1 MNFLAPGAFFLGL
14 LLPVIVAFYLLK
26 LKRIE
31 HEVPSTFLWRKM
43 VRDVEAN
50 APWQRLRPNLLMML
64 QLLFLAALIL
74 ALARPFTWAEGA
86 GGQAAIFIIDTSASM
101 SAVDVSP
108 SRIESA
114 KQRAVQLV
122 DDLPGAARVTVIEAG
137 REARV
142 LLSSSL
148 DRRQAHLSIQ
158 EVQPG
163 TGGSDLGVALE
174 LASAIAARQPG
185 TEIIVLSDGRVNLP
199 RRLALKGA
207 LRYIPFG
214 LNGENQS
221 ISLLT
226 LEPAAGGGSLT
237 AFAQVS
243 NYGSEPASRR
253 LNLFA
258 DGQLVNV
265 FDLADI
271 PPGGQKTAIA
281 EGLPPETKVVEA
293 QFTGQDTL
301 PLDDLATAVR
311 PDTQP
316 VPVSLVTAGNRFIKT
331 ALALLPGIVLS
342 EQGSDAMNT
351 TDSGPAATPGVP
363 TSQPTVQP
371 SPTEESM
378 ATPGDTALTIY
389 DNNIPDVLPSTGSLL
404 FIAPPKSTE
413 YFTTTGLA
421 NNPTPRVIDPD
432 DPLLQ
437 NVSLS
442 EVSILDAVRIPLP
455 DWATPVV
462 AGDLA
467 AAYLPEA
474 AGNATA
480 GENIPL
486 IFRGEVN
493 GRRIAVIS
501 FDLRHSDLPLQVAF
515 PLLWSNLVD
524 WLAPGAR
531 SSIPTQVSPGE
542 SLAFNAPESVQNE
555 AGEASAIITRPDGSF
570 VTLQAENGRFVFAD
584 TTILGVYRADFLP
597 AGGRSTTPNR
607 PDGVAAQSAAFA
619 VNLFSPEES
628 NLDPAGSLPGLE
640 TQAGQPG
647 VSSLQAMHEW
657 WRILALLA
665 LGLLTGEWFVY
676 QRAALVKLR
685 DMLLRRR
692 PQAAHTIS
700 RIRR

>member
-14 LLPVIVAFYLLK
+14 LLPVILAFYLLK

-74 ALARPFTWAEGA
+74 AIARPFTWAEGA
-86 GGQAAIFIIDTSASM
+86 GGQAAIFILDTSASM
-101 SAVDVSP
+101 SAVDTKP

-122 DDLPGAARVTVIEAG
+122 DDLPDTARVTVIEAG

-148 DRRQAHLSIQ
+148 DRRQAHLSI
-158 EVQPG
+158 EDVQPG

-199 RRLALKGA
+199 HRMALKGV

-214 LNGENQS
+214 LNGENQAV
-221 ISLLT
+221 SLLT
-226 LEPAAGGGSLT
+226 LETAAGGGSLT

-243 NYGSEPASRR
+243 NYGKEPASRR
-253 LNLFA
+253 LNLLA

-281 EGLPPETKVVEA
+281 EGLLLETAVIEA
-293 QFTGQDTL
+293 QLTGQDTL
-301 PLDDLATAVR
+301 PLDDQATAVR

-342 EQGSDAMNT
+342 EQDAGAIDT
-351 TDSGPAATPGVP
+351 TNGEFAATPGGP
-363 TSQPTVQP
+363 TSQPTTL
-371 SPTEESM
+371 PT
-378 ATPGDTALTIY
+378 ATAETEQTSGNTALTIY
-389 DNNIPDVLPSTGSLL
+389 DNYIPDVLPAAGSLL

-413 YFTTTGLA
+413 YFTTTGLVG
-421 NNPTPRVIDPD
+421 NPTPRVIDPD
-432 DPLLQ
+432 DTLLQ

-442 EVSILDAVRIPLP
+442 EASILDTVRIPLP

-462 AGDLA
+462 TGDLA
-467 AAYLPEA
+467 ANNGA
-474 AGNATA
+474 A
-480 GENIPL
+480 GENVPL

-493 GRRIAVIS
+493 GRRIVVIS

-531 SSIPTQVSPGE
+531 GSIPPQVSPGD
-542 SLAFNAPESVQNE
+542 SLAFNAPGSAQNE
-555 AGEASAIITRPDGSF
+555 AGAASAIITRPDGSS
-570 VTLQAENGRFVFAD
+570 VTLQAENGRFVFSD
-584 TTILGVYRADFLP
+584 TTLLGIYEVNFLP
-597 AGGRSTTPNR
+597 AEGRSPIPNR
-607 PDGVAAQSAAFA
+607 PDGVAGQAAAFA

-640 TQAGQPG
+640 AQSGQPG
-647 VSSLQAMHEW
+647 VSPLQAMHEW
-657 WRILALLA
+657 WCVLALLA

-676 QRAALVKLR
+676 QRAALAKLR

-692 PQAAHTIS
+692 PQAAHTIP

>member
-50 APWQRLRPNLLMML
+50 APWQRLRPNLLMIL

-74 ALARPFTWAEGA
+74 AIARPFTWAEGA
-86 GGQAAIFIIDTSASM
+86 GGQAAIFILDTSASM
-101 SAVDVSP
+101 SATDVSP

-114 KQRAVQLV
+114 KQRAGQLV
-122 DDLPGAARVTVIEAG
+122 DGLPDSARVTVIEAG
-137 REARV
+137 SEARV

-163 TGGSDLGVALE
+163 TGGSDLAVALE

-185 TEIIVLSDGRVNLP
+185 TEIIVLSDGRVDLP
-199 RRLALKGA
+199 QRLSLKGA

-214 LNGENQS
+214 LNGENQAV
-221 ISLLT
+221 SLLT

-237 AFAQVS
+237 AFAQVG
-243 NYGSEPASRR
+243 NYGTKPASRR
-253 LNLFA
+253 LNLLA

-281 EGLPPETKVVEA
+281 EGLPAETKIIEA
-293 QFTGQDTL
+293 QLTGEDTL
-301 PLDDLATAVR
+301 PLDDRATAIR

-316 VPVSLVTAGNRFIKT
+316 VPVSLVTTGNRFIKT
-331 ALALLPGIVLS
+331 ALALLPGIVLA
-342 EQGSDAMNT
+342 EQDTSAISTNG
-351 TDSGPAATPGVP
+351 GPTVTPGAITP
-363 TSQPTVQP
+363 QPTAQP
-371 SPTEESM
+371 TATKETEPPS
-378 ATPGDTALTIY
+378 ANTALTIY
-389 DNNIPDVLPSTGSLL
+389 DNYVPDALPTAGSLL

-413 YFTTTGLA
+413 FFTTTGLA
-421 NNPTPRVIDPD
+421 ENPSIQIIDPD
-432 DPLLQ
+432 DPLLR
-437 NVSLS
+437 NLSLT

-462 AGDLA
+462 AGDLT
-467 AAYLPEA
+467 A
-474 AGNATA
+474 AGGGTT

-524 WLAPGAR
+524 WLAPGAS
-531 SSIPTQVSPGE
+531 SSIPTQVSPGD
-542 SLAFNAPESVQNE
+542 SLAFNAPEGAQNE
-555 AGEASAIITRPDGSF
+555 AGKASAIITLPDGTTEP
-570 VTLQAENGRFVFAD
+570 VQAEFGRFVFAD
-584 TTILGVYRADFLP
+584 TTQLGIYEVNFLP
-597 AGGRSTTPNR
+597 AEGRPATPGSS
-607 PDGVAAQSAAFA
+607 PGAASQSAAFA

-628 NLDPAGSLPGLE
+628 NLDPAGSLPGLD

-647 VSSLQAMHEW
+647 AVSLQAMREW
-657 WRILALLA
+657 WRPLALLA

-676 QRAALVKLR
+676 QRAALVRLR
-685 DMLLRRR
+685 DMMLRRA
-692 PQAAHTIS
+692 PWAAHTIT
-700 RIRR
+700 RARR